1 MPVQPPRF
9 RPAGYVP
16 PQPWSTSRTKSR
28 QERGYG
34 REHERLRKQVL
45 REEPLCRVCQREGRV
60 TPTTVADHIVP
71 LSRGG
76 RTERRNYQ
84 GLCDPCHDAKTAEE
98 ARAGRLVA

>member
-16 PQPWSTSRTKSR
+16 PQPWSTSRAKSR

-45 REEPLCRVCQREGRV
+45 REEPLCRACKAEGRV
-60 TPTTVADHIVP
+60 TATTVADHIVP

-76 RTERRNYQ
+76 TTERRNYQ
-84 GLCDPCHDAKTAEE
+84 GLCDDCHKAKTAAESH
-98 ARAGRLVA
+98 ASR

>member
-45 REEPLCRVCQREGRV
+45 REEPLCRVCHDAGRV
-60 TPTTVADHIVP
+60 TATTRADHIVP
-71 LSRGG
+71 LSQGG
-76 RTERRNYQ
+76 RSVRSNYQ
-84 GLCDPCHDAKTAEE
+84 GLCRDCHDAKTADESRA
-98 ARAGRLVA
+98 ARASE